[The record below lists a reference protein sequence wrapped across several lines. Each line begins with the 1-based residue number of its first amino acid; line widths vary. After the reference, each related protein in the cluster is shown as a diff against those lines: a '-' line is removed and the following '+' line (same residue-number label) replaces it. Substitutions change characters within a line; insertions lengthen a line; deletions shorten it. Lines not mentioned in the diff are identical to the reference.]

1 MAFRI
6 DPRRLGLSRRTGR
19 KLPVAVRRQMSA
31 AFATDFSAVRV
42 HEGPQP
48 ERLGTIAFAA
58 GADIYFSPGHYD
70 PATEE
75 GLLLLG
81 HELAHVVQQQS
92 WNERRQSRFPHVVLV
107 QDRQLEEEADQMA
120 IGAALRRP
128 VLSPRTAWPRTAR
141 RLPRNSLIIQP
152 WTPAPSPLSHQP
164 NQLSRDPYKS
174 CEILSNKKGEESDT
188 GNFTHHT
195 GSDWLD
201 SCTGTLKCYY
211 NQIEIGTLRTVTEG
225 SEKVKPLV
233 KMHLVNSFLHGNAN
247 TWQDNWFWGSHDLN
261 KQHNVHE
268 EEAKKFHP
276 ATDEKKAEGQKI
288 GSLLLQYETS
298 VVAEKKPTAST
309 LEQFKTQLTNKITK
323 MRNAAA
329 MSYQLDTTAI
339 PDSQFITI
347 GEPRMTVT
355 TFYGLWTAAISKT
368 AYAKVKVKF
377 RYHTTTGWKGDYE
390 KFAEYNDTYQIDI
403 IEGTTKRKVG
413 NVWAELFPPAAVEGR
428 SKRSKLT

>member
-1 MAFRI
+1 
-6 DPRRLGLSRRTGR
+6 
-19 KLPVAVRRQMSA
+19 
-31 AFATDFSAVRV
+31 
-42 HEGPQP
+42 
-48 ERLGTIAFAA
+48 
-58 GADIYFSPGHYD
+58 
-70 PATEE
+70 
-75 GLLLLG
+75 
-81 HELAHVVQQQS
+81 
-92 WNERRQSRFPHVVLV
+92 
-107 QDRQLEEEADQMA
+107 
-120 IGAALRRP
+120 
-128 VLSPRTAWPRTAR
+128 
-141 RLPRNSLIIQP
+141 
-152 WTPAPSPLSHQP
+152 
-164 NQLSRDPYKS
+164 
-174 CEILSNKKGEESDT
+174 
-188 GNFTHHT
+188 
-195 GSDWLD
+195 
-201 SCTGTLKCYY
+201 
-211 NQIEIGTLRTVTEG
+211 
-225 SEKVKPLV
+225 
-233 KMHLVNSFLHGNAN
+233 MHLVNSVLHGNAN

-276 ATDEKKAEGQKI
+276 ATDEKKAEGHKI

-298 VVAEKKPTAST
+298 VVEAKKPTAST
-309 LEQFKTQLTNKITK
+309 FTEFKTQLTNKITK

-403 IEGTTKRKVG
+403 IEGVTKRKVG